1 MGTPLVPLDRKH
13 CLQRLRLGSPNQVKD
28 YNYEKNDGCFYLFGA
43 SFGHCLDWLGNLFA
57 GQHSMVEAATEPNYQ
72 VLFTGKLENKNVL
85 EFVPK
90 SNENQRCVYVSSV
103 NQAGLACF
111 PATK

>member
-1 MGTPLVPLDRKH
+1 MKRMTGVFIFLAPVSAIALIGLGT
-13 CLQRLRLGSPNQVKD
+13 
-28 YNYEKNDGCFYLFGA
+28 
-43 SFGHCLDWLGNLFA
+43 LFA

-90 SNENQRCVYVSSV
+90 SNENQRSVYVSSV

>member
-43 SFGHCLDWLGNLFA
+43 SLAWELFFA